1 MITALEGLGE
11 GFWWNL
17 IFCLSVLQQLQY
29 FSRSCFCF
37 QLDMREQLGITD
49 FRGKD
54 IGYLNVRTYAC
65 IIFFLFCFLRLCVR
79 TCARACVRV
88 CERAFAR
95 SLSPS
100 SLLISVLF
108 FFLSFLLVCYLAI
121 LAWLTCS
128 FLLTSCRWKLYL

>member
-1 MITALEGLGE
+1 MITALKGLGE

-17 IFCLSVLQQLQY
+17 IFCLSVLQRLQY

-79 TCARACVRV
+79 TCV
-88 CERAFAR
+88 R
-95 SLSPS
+95 SLALSLLPS
-100 SLLISVLF
+100 SF
-108 FFLSFLLVCYLAI
+108 CPFFLSFLSSGVLLGYFSVAYLFFLVD
-121 LAWLTCS
+121 
-128 FLLTSCRWKLYL
+128 LL